1 MFLGLMAALAAAA
14 LFGAVAA
21 IQASVI
27 RKHGLWSTPMIG
39 VVIVYGIGWLLHLV
53 AIARLPLYLA
63 QVGVSASLVVTALIA
78 SFILGEPLRREHW
91 VAVAGMVGGLG
102 VLAKAAGDRG
112 QSTFTDRT
120 TIALYVLLVVTAI
133 LGWLVRRT
141 HHPLSGVAIGTL
153 AGVAYGASPIAT
165 RALVDFSWDP
175 DTLATAISI
184 GLFGGL
190 GFLLYSIALNR
201 ASVTAATA
209 PQILLQTAIPAAVGI
224 ALFHDHVRPGWWPL
238 AAAAFVVSLIAGIVL
253 CGAETRLDMLDDGL
267 EDLLGEHLEDTGP

>member
-1 MFLGLMAALAAAA
+1 LAALAAAA

-21 IQASVI
+21 SQASVI
-27 RKHGLWSTPMIG
+27 RKHGLWSPPMIG
-39 VVIVYGIGWLLHLV
+39 VVLVYGIGWLLHLV

-63 QVGVSASLVVTALIA
+63 QVGVSASLIVTALIA

-91 VAVAGMVGGLG
+91 VAVIGMVGGLG

-112 QSTFTDRT
+112 QSHFTDRT
-120 TIALYVLLVVTAI
+120 TVALYILLIVTAL
-133 LGWLVRRT
+133 LGWLVRRW

-209 PQILLQTAIPAAVGI
+209 PQILLQTAIPAVVGI
-224 ALFHDHVRPGWWPL
+224 AVFHDHVRSGWWPL
-238 AAAAFVVSLIAGIVL
+238 AAAAFAVSLAAGIVL
-253 CGAETRLDMLDDGL
+253 CGAETSLDLLEDGL
-267 EDLLGEHLEDTGP
+267 DPGLDNVLDEHLEDTGP